1 MRGMRRLSFALL
13 LVPVSAAAHI
23 HLTAPQSR
31 IDTLAGQDQKEQ
43 HCGVL
48 NQARTTRVTT
58 FKPGETITVT
68 WMETINHPGWFRIS
82 FQPNGDV
89 FRIPPASNGDAVNN
103 MGQTVASNMP
113 TEDRTG
119 MTDETGAI
127 VLKDRIADGTLS
139 TTVTLPDMECNNCTL
154 QFIQVMIDKMPYT
167 TDAASDDI
175 YFNCADITLS
185 AGAAMPDAG
194 GGGVDQDASNGGNNN
209 ASTSGGC
216 STTGG
221 AGLAIG
227 LALLTLRRR
236 RDRSPA

>member
-1 MRGMRRLSFALL
+1 MPGMRRLSFALL
-13 LVPVSAAAHI
+13 LVPASAAAHI

-68 WMETINHPGWFRIS
+68 WMETVNHTGWFRIA
-82 FQPNGDV
+82 FQQNGDT
-89 FRIPPASNGDAVNN
+89 FPIPAASNGPAGNGN
-103 MGQTVASNMP
+103 PSTYP
-113 TEDRTG
+113 TKDETG
-119 MTDETGAI
+119 MTDALTGAI
-127 VLKDRIADGTLS
+127 ILKDRIPDGTLS
-139 TTVTLPDMECNNCTL
+139 TQVTLPNAECNNCTL
-154 QFIQVMIDKMPYT
+154 QFIQLMTDKPDYT
-167 TDAASDDI
+167 TDVASDDI
-175 YFNCADITLS
+175 YFNCADLVLS
-185 AGAAMPDAG
+185 NGAAMPDAG

>member
-1 MRGMRRLSFALL
+1 MRRLSFALL
-13 LVPVSAAAHI
+13 LVPASAAAHI

-31 IDTLAGQDQKEQ
+31 IDTLTGQDQKEQ

-48 NQARTTRVTT
+48 NQVRTTRVTT

-89 FRIPPASNGDAVNN
+89 FTIPPASNGIAVVNGNN
-103 MGQTVASNMP
+103 QASNMP

-119 MTDETGAI
+119 QTDATTGAI
-127 VLKDRIADGTLS
+127 ILKDRIADGTL
-139 TTVTLPDMECNNCTL
+139 TTQVTLPDMECTNCTL
-154 QFIQVMIDKMPYT
+154 QFIQVMIDKPPYT
-167 TDAASDDI
+167 EDAASDDI

-194 GGGVDQDASNGGNNN
+194 GGGVDQDASNGGGNNN

-236 RDRSPA
+236 RRDRSPA